1 MANTLT
7 LRGKHNYATVYTQNI
22 GEETIAQIIHLLN
35 QPFTEGSDIR
45 IMPDCHK
52 GKGSTIGTTMTVTD
66 KIVPNL
72 VGVDI
77 GCGMLCVQLDVKRG
91 DIDFEKLDQVIKERV
106 PSGMSVRNHAHKFV
120 SLVPLEDLLIDMKDP
135 DRVKRSLGTLGG
147 GNHFIE
153 LNEDEEGNVYLV
165 IHSGSRGLGVQVASY
180 YQKLAVRNMSAQ
192 KSDIGAII
200 KKLKSEGREK
210 EIEQTIA
217 DVKSKEPAFDPALA
231 YLEGKSM
238 DDYIHDL
245 KIAQRYAEINRRAM
259 VNEIL
264 EAMNWYSIES
274 FDTIH
279 NYLDTKTMILRK
291 GAISAQ
297 YGERVIIPM
306 NMRDGSIIATGI
318 GNPEWNY
325 SGPHGAGRIMSRSKA
340 KDVVN
345 FDDYKESM
353 KDVWTTSVVEST
365 IDESPFAYK
374 PMQEIIENIEE
385 AVKIESVIKPL
396 YNFKAK

>member
-7 LRGKHNYATVYTQNI
+7 IRGEYNYATVYTQNI
-22 GEETIAQIIHLLN
+22 GGATIAQIIHLLN

-264 EAMNWYSIES
+264 EAMDWYNVES

-325 SGPHGAGRIMSRSKA
+325 SGPHGAGRIMSRSTA